1 MAALPRADP
10 RPGGRPT
17 AFSSRAAWL
26 LGALELLAVT
36 LVLSLAVGSRAVPP
50 TAVWDAVRGLGDEVE
65 LYVVRE
71 LRVPRTAVGVLV
83 GAALGLAGLLMQGV
97 TRNPIAEPGI
107 LGVSQ
112 GAALGVAVAMAY
124 LGVRDVQGYLWFAF
138 LGAVLAAATVYGFV
152 GAGAGGATPVRLALA
167 GAALNAFLAGLVT
180 LVVTTRGQTFEGF
193 RFWEVGQ
200 LGGRPL
206 AVSLALLPA
215 FVVGVLLA
223 AAVGRG
229 MDSLALGDDVA
240 RGLGHHVGL
249 VRLVAVLAATL
260 LTAVAVAGAG
270 PVAFVGLAVPHVA
283 RRLVGTTHLWL
294 LPTCAALGA
303 VLVLLSDVVGRL
315 LFPPSEVPVAVMS
328 AVVGVPFLVVLVRR
342 RGAVAL

>member
-1 MAALPRADP
+1 MAPEVRA
-10 RPGGRPT
+10 T
-17 AFSSRAAWL
+17 ASPVRAAWL
-26 LGALELLAVT
+26 LGALGLLVAT
-36 LVLSLAVGSRAVPP
+36 LVLSLAVGSRAVAPA
-50 TAVWDAVRGLGDEVE
+50 AVWDAVRGLGGEVE

-112 GAALGVAVAMAY
+112 GAALGVAAAMAY

-138 LGAVLAAATVYGFV
+138 LGAVLAAATVYGFA
-152 GAGAGGATPVRLALA
+152 GIGAGGATPVRLALA
-167 GAALNAFLAGLVT
+167 GAALNAFLGGLVT

-206 AVSLALLPA
+206 EVTVALLPA
-215 FVVGVLLA
+215 FAVGTLLA
-223 AAVGRG
+223 VGAARG

-240 RGLGHHVGL
+240 RGLGHRVGL
-249 VRLVAVLAATL
+249 VRLVAAASATL

-283 RRLVGTTHLWL
+283 RRLVGAAHLWL
-294 LPTCAALGA
+294 LPTCAAMGA
-303 VLVLLSDVVGRL
+303 VLVLASDVVGRI